1 MPHEWFWGFTAVS
14 SDQWRWCGC
23 DPWLG
28 TPPLTI
34 TKLLWGSNGIS
45 NVPGRA
51 FKTLKDVQTYGIIKL
66 GSNLM
71 QGIEV
76 SHDVITSFTNQLQ
89 VKHEPRAQCWVFC
102 TTRPCEG
109 TDAHPHVHG
118 TQAVYEERHKRIQ
131 HFQDMLAWRLDLG
144 SLETQMQQLK
154 DLKRHFTAVAGKPR
168 WVR

>member
-23 DPWLG
+23 DYWPG

-34 TKLLWGSNGIS
+34 TKLLWGSNEIS
-45 NVPGRA
+45 NVPRRA

-66 GSNLM
+66 GSNLT

-76 SHDVITSFTNQLQ
+76 AHDVITSFTNFSFRWSMSLEPGAGCSAPHDL
-89 VKHEPRAQCWVFC
+89 VK
-102 TTRPCEG
+102 G

-168 WVR
+168 

>member
-45 NVPGRA
+45 NVPRRA

-66 GSNLM
+66 GSNLT

-76 SHDVITSFTNQLQ
+76 AHDVITSFTNFSFRWSMSLEPGAGCSAPHDL
-89 VKHEPRAQCWVFC
+89 VKEQTLTRTSMEPRQS
-102 TTRPCEG
+102 TRRDTKGSNISRTC
-109 TDAHPHVHG
+109 
-118 TQAVYEERHKRIQ
+118 
-131 HFQDMLAWRLDLG
+131 
-144 SLETQMQQLK
+144 SLE
-154 DLKRHFTAVAGKPR
+154 DLILEVLRLR
-168 WVR
+168 CSN